1 MEVRRLKQ
9 LDHHRHPQA
18 SIFTST
24 RACDLDAG
32 MVVMGACGHSRLR
45 EYVLGGD
52 HENCTVDHER
62 SATDVALTL

>member
-24 RACDLDAG
+24 GARDLDAG
-32 MVVMGACGHSRLR
+32 MVVMGAYGHSRLR
-45 EYVLGGD
+45 EYVLGG
-52 HENCTVDHER
+52 
-62 SATDVALTL
+62 ATRTALSTMSVPLLMSH